1 MFEFSKNILSK
12 NRKRNKFY
20 YYIFLV
26 STFLLFIY
34 FLLGIIIDERV
45 LMMWRNH
52 SEGVPNALIDNIK
65 ILSEGGGDVALRLR
79 RRFRAHAMC
88 REMSHNLQQIIVG
101 IE

>member
-1 MFEFSKNILSK
+1 
-12 NRKRNKFY
+12 
-20 YYIFLV
+20 
-26 STFLLFIY
+26 
-34 FLLGIIIDERV
+34 
-45 LMMWRNH
+45 MMWRNH